1 VRGFFRSLVLLVI
14 LSAAPADAAPVLTG
28 DFVEGGLVHGTTA
41 PGTIV
46 TLDGRAVPVSP
57 AGGFVIGFGRD
68 APPEAHLAVG
78 GVEQTLSI
86 AKREWSIRRVD
97 GLPQETVTPDPEQ
110 LRSIAAEAA
119 EIRALREAPSH
130 ENFFTEKFI
139 WPTHGPISGVYGSQ
153 SILNG
158 APRAP
163 HMALDI
169 AAPAGAPI
177 VAPAG
182 GIVRMAKMLFL
193 TGNTVLLDH
202 GYGLFTSYAHL
213 SRLDVTV
220 GQRVVQGQSLGAVGA
235 TGRVTGPHLH
245 WGMEWFEVRLDPAL
259 AIPWPDPGA
268 LSPSANS
275 LQSSVSQA
283 SAGAATSTSPAAGGS
298 SPRSPD

>member
-1 VRGFFRSLVLLVI
+1 LALLAALLFLSL
-14 LSAAPADAAPVLTG
+14 APADAAPILTG
-28 DFVEGGLVHGTTA
+28 DFVDGGLVHGTTA

-57 AGGFVIGFGRD
+57 TGGFVIGFGRD
-68 APPEAHLAVG
+68 APPEAHLAIG

-110 LRSIAAEAA
+110 LRRIAAEAA

-130 ENFFTEKFI
+130 ENFFAEKFI
-139 WPTHGPISGVYGSQ
+139 WPAHGPISGVYGSQ

-182 GIVRMAKMLFL
+182 GVVRMAKMLFL

-220 GQRVVQGQSLGAVGA
+220 GQQVAQGQSLGAVGA

-259 AIPWPDPGA
+259 VVP
-268 LSPSANS
+268 
-275 LQSSVSQA
+275 
-283 SAGAATSTSPAAGGS
+283 
-298 SPRSPD
+298 